1 MNIYKKLNKEQIK
14 LLEETGKRIEDR
26 EYDET
31 EIKQIQNIV
40 AEYIFSKS
48 KNEISKE
55 SNKYSD
61 ILNIIGN

>member
-40 AEYIFSKS
+40 AEYIFSKR
-48 KNEISKE
+48 KIVMI
-55 SNKYSD
+55 Y
-61 ILNIIGN
+61 

>member
-61 ILNIIGN
+61 ILNIIEN